1 MKGRGWMRAA
11 ALLAL
16 VLVLLAVPVMADMG
30 PKDQLTI
37 TVVNPPDELYYLD
50 LLTPECS
57 SYDNLYQEEGLD
69 EQMVQALFDAAPE
82 GWGPALAG
90 GTGVPMWGDLVGT
103 PDQDGNMV
111 HSFGYVGVPTV
122 YRIVV
127 VTQSGQVQL
136 GPETRR
142 LVMQSSAVYD
152 YAANTLRTPP
162 VWLAYLMQYLATCLP
177 TVLLELAVLVL
188 FRFSL
193 RQNLAL
199 VIGVNAATQLAL
211 TAIVGTALLQS
222 GTLSAWMLQ
231 LPVELGILLAEM
243 AVYYR
248 WLKGHSPR
256 RRCAYAAAANLLSWA
271 VGFFTIPQQFYWM
284 VRWL

>member
-1 MKGRGWMRAA
+1 MTRKKTGRFLM
-11 ALLAL
+11 LL
-16 VLVLLAVPVMADMG
+16 VLAAMALAVPVLADMG
-30 PKDQLTI
+30 PKDKLTI

-57 SYDNLYQEEGLD
+57 AYSNLDPEENLD
-69 EQMVQALFDAAPE
+69 QGMVQAMFDAAPE

-90 GTGVPMWGDLVGT
+90 GTGVPMWGDLIGS
-103 PDQDGNMV
+103 PDGKGNMV

-136 GPETRR
+136 GPEMRR
-142 LVMQSSAVYD
+142 TVMQSSAVYD

-177 TVLLELAVLVL
+177 TLLLELGVLVI

-199 VIGVNAATQLAL
+199 VVGVNAATQLAL
-211 TAIVGTALLQS
+211 TAILGTVLVRQ
-222 GTLSAWMLQ
+222 GTFSAWLVQ
-231 LPVELGILLAEM
+231 FPVELGVLAVEM
-243 AVYYR
+243 AVYAR
-248 WLKGHSPR
+248 WLKGHSAK
-256 RRCAYAAAANLLSWA
+256 RRCGYAAAANLLSWA
-271 VGFFTIPQQFYWM
+271 VGFFTIPQQFAWM
-284 VRWL
+284 VHWL